1 MSREIFDSI
10 PNHDPSQALLDVER
24 FENSSVSHEF
34 SLFRGPFGV
43 SKLPDP
49 KQLTPNS
56 DEAIAFLPDD
66 WELDLNGIIET
77 GEFAGLSDELGFFPD
92 VQEIPE
98 DIPNNA
104 VWAQESDTPTS
115 DDSSDTQD
123 AFELPP
129 ESPLTLF
136 NHNIEAWSIL
146 SHYKDRIVPLVSPL
160 GPGQEA
166 PWLKLIMPCAVNVLG
181 ELTINGKAANIRLA
195 LLNTLLSTSSYYLG
209 NSAPLS
215 AQHWKDRGDRW
226 LKRAQYHILKSM
238 EETCMSST
246 KMSKYKEILMTILSL
261 STVYVCGKPL
271 ARRKILLTI
280 IEDDKR

>member
-1 MSREIFDSI
+1 MSRVILDSV

-49 KQLTPNS
+49 KQLMPNS
-56 DEAIAFLPDD
+56 DEEIAFLPDD
-66 WELDLNGIIET
+66 WELGLNEIIET
-77 GEFAGLSDELGFFPD
+77 GELAALSDELAFFPD

-98 DIPNNA
+98 EIPNNA
-104 VWAQESDTPTS
+104 VLAQDSDTSTS
-115 DDSSDTQD
+115 DDSSDTKD

-129 ESPLTLF
+129 ESPLTF
-136 NHNIEAWSIL
+136 FSHNIEAWSIL

-166 PWLKLIMPCAVNVLG
+166 PWLKLIMPCAVHVLG
-181 ELTINGKAANIRLA
+181 ELTMNGKAANIRIA
-195 LLNTLLSTSSYYLG
+195 LLNALLSTSSYYLG
-209 NSAPLS
+209 NSSPVS
-215 AQHWKDRGDRW
+215 AQYWKDEGDHF
-226 LKRAQYHILKSM
+226 LKRAQYHFLKSM
-238 EETCMSST
+238 EETCMAST

-261 STVYVCGKPL
+261 STAYVRGKVSCEKENP
-271 ARRKILLTI
+271 ANNYRR
-280 IEDDKR
+280 